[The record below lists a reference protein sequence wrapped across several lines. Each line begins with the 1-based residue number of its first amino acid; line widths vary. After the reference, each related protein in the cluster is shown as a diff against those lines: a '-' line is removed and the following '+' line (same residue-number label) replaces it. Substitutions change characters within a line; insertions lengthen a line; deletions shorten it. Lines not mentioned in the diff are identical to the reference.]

1 MRERELSKRS
11 LRARITRIDSA
22 GLECEK
28 VANAII
34 ACGDGWRP
42 RNERAWENKV
52 ISHTTAESGFRF
64 RFAIWEIITD
74 NRIRASAVSRK
85 DNKICLRVR
94 TKSLRSFFIVSL
106 SILLSLFFHLDP
118 PCSSFPLCFFAHQIR
133 RFPFVLLRPS
143 SISLKRAVGLT
154 LRPLDV
160 NADINP
166 SFVRARPLFLS
177 RPFSPFQYLFFQ
189 TLVSL
194 LFRA

>member
-1 MRERELSKRS
+1 M
-11 LRARITRIDSA
+11 
-22 GLECEK
+22 
-28 VANAII
+28 ANAII
-34 ACGDGWRP
+34 ACGDGGGRKI
-42 RNERAWENKV
+42 ERAWENKV
-52 ISHTTAESGFRF
+52 ISHTTAEFGFAMRCVNDLGD
-64 RFAIWEIITD
+64 D

-94 TKSLRSFFIVSL
+94 MNSLGSFFIVSL
-106 SILLSLFFHLDP
+106 SILLSLFLHLDP
-118 PCSSFPLCFFAHQIR
+118 PCSSFPLCFFAQQITR
-133 RFPFVLLRPS
+133 LPFVLLRPS

-177 RPFSPFQYLFFQ
+177 RPFSPFQHLFFQ
-189 TLVSL
+189 TLLSL